1 MKLLTVGGSAGAVE
15 AIQELAGGL
24 PADLDAAVVVAIH
37 ISRFADSRLPAI
49 LSRSG
54 PLPAVHGRDG
64 DPLRPGSIVVA
75 PPDHHLLVD
84 GGIVQL
90 SSGPR
95 VNRHRP
101 SVDVM
106 FASAARRAGPSTV
119 AVVLSGTLDDGALGA
134 TLVSRAGGR
143 VLVED
148 PATAAWPG
156 MPRAALAAAPA
167 AAVRPLAGLAA
178 EIVEA
183 IETTPHWQPA
193 PRAAETEGARTM
205 GMADSDDL
213 GFLAENESRLTRL
226 VCPDCDG
233 SLAQVDL
240 DHISYFRC
248 HVGHQFSPQS
258 LAAAH
263 AEASEARLWAAAS
276 ALEEQAALR
285 RHLASAGQAEPGPE
299 QHLRAAER
307 AAELSALLRD
317 HLARDPDRR

>member
-1 MKLLTVGGSAGAVE
+1 MKLLTIGGSAGAVE

-24 PADLDAAVVVAIH
+24 PAGLDAVVVVAIH

-64 DPLRPGSIVVA
+64 EPLRPGSIVVA
-75 PPDHHLLVD
+75 PPDHHVLVD
-84 GGIVQL
+84 GGEVQL
-90 SSGPR
+90 SRGPR

-119 AVVLSGTLDDGALGA
+119 AVVLSGTLDDGAVGA
-134 TLVSRAGGR
+134 ALVSRAGGR

-167 AAVRPLAGLAA
+167 ASARPLAGLAA
-178 EIVEA
+178 EIVDA
-183 IETTPHWQPA
+183 IETVPHWQPA
-193 PRAAETEGARTM
+193 PRKTEGARTM
-205 GMADSDDL
+205 GMADSDDP
-213 GFLAENESRLTRL
+213 GFLAENESHLTRL

-258 LAAAH
+258 LAAAQ
-263 AEASEARLWAAAS
+263 AEASETRLWSAAS

-285 RHLASAGQAEPGPE
+285 RHLASAGQAEPGAE

-317 HLARDPDRR
+317 HLGSDPDRP